1 MATTNIEL
9 DIENIT
15 GVADA
20 NDQFVISAQKYVAS
34 SIPKDLLWFASTA
47 ATITSSSG
55 IDIQTADSILS
66 VDRNGYPSY
75 KVPFSMS
82 KWIDDSTSLH
92 NATALHPKHYDKGGK
107 IYIKPDPDG
116 SNTGTVQYVDYS
128 QIDDDCDLRNAV
140 VFHASAK
147 EFTQLATDGLPS
159 WTSPSAPIP
168 PSSPN
173 FGSDLSISSSPP
185 VVPTI
190 TASTVDTS
198 GWTSPTYTKPVL
210 ALTSNPSITDLTIS
224 AVLPVPPSVPSFDT
238 GDISVSASLPT
249 YSKPVL
255 SLSTLSSIS
264 DLSISLSPP
273 VPPVIAAT
281 TSNLTTWDGSSSGGI
296 VVDSELL
303 SSAPV
308 YTSPVLESRTAFT
321 DYTSGLS
328 ELDPGVLSISLTS
341 PVPPSSPSF
350 TTPDVS
356 SVTVSNVGV
365 PPTYTSPTITIG
377 GVAWAT
383 EYPDSEVDLATA
395 LAAIVTNVDLANAVI
410 GAPPTSPVTPTGP
423 SFSTPGISTTTL
435 SNLGV
440 PPTYTAPNIPS
451 TAGGGTATD
460 ELTDMVDSDWTTLDF
475 DFDGENIDFATW
487 FQTAGA
493 LIQDEEDVELA
504 GAQLQKIQTYISAY
518 QAAMQNQLNVF
529 NDSNAE
535 YQARL
540 QEGIQQAQINAQE
553 AQQEANLLLQKEQ
566 QEYAST
572 LQRYG
577 AEVQNYQAEIGAMTA
592 KSQGYLQAA
601 QGYANEVKARLS
613 ATQVKISEY
622 QIRVQDALNEFNEA
636 NAEYQAKLQE
646 AIQQAQIN
654 AQEAQQEANLKL
666 QKEQQEYG
674 SKLQKFQA
682 EVGNYQADV
691 SKEVQEYTQKLA
703 QYQVELTTSL
713 QSWQKEENDKVARY
727 QSEVQNNLNEFN
739 EDTAEYQ
746 ATLQIALKNAD
757 LSSAGD
763 GLMIQKFSS
772 ELSSYQQQVNKDI
785 QQFTNNF
792 QKNIQVYQAENQAK
806 LAEYQA
812 NIQNELNEFNKEQ
825 TVFQNE
831 LQEKIQESTN
841 QQTKD
846 SQEYSSKLQKYSSEV
861 QAYQQDVNKQIQE
874 YTINEVQKELAIW
887 NTNIQS
893 DLQTYSS
900 DMQNELNKFN
910 KESQIYQSEVQA
922 SIQDAQLES
931 AEEGQKIQKYS
942 AELNSYQQDINKEV
956 QDFVNTLNKEVQEH
970 QGKIALYTADI
981 QKYQSDLAEKTQESN
996 VSTQSVQYYEKQ
1008 ADKYYS
1014 WALSEV
1020 QQYIQNNSKII
1031 NKTIAAQQQA
1041 AQQ

>member
-356 SVTVSNVGV
+356 SVTVSNLGV
-365 PPTYTSPTITIG
+365 PPTYTSPTTTISDT
-377 GVAWAT
+377 AWAT
-383 EYPDSEVDLATA
+383 AYPDQYTAVTIAWTAVNEEIDECLTIVDDMHEQITSAEAAYDKFRADGGDPALFGDETQYLTGVGLAHVKDALDNARTIIDDGANSPTGNASGDAATYLYTEEDTELLQGALGIANSEIQRANAHISDWNAAVQSLNAEGQGFLATSQGFGTEIQSK
-395 LAAIVTNVDLANAVI
+395 LGVANSYIAEI
-410 GAPPTSPVTPTGP
+410 KSR
-423 SFSTPGISTTTL
+423 L
-435 SNLGV
+435 SNV
-440 PPTYTAPNIPS
+440 QPKVS
-451 TAGGGTATD
+451 
-460 ELTDMVDSDWTTLDF
+460 
-475 DFDGENIDFATW
+475 
-487 FQTAGA
+487 
-493 LIQDEEDVELA
+493 
-504 GAQLQKIQTYISAY
+504 
-518 QAAMQNQLNVF
+518 
-529 NDSNAE
+529 E
-535 YQARL
+535 YQA
-540 QEGIQQAQINAQE
+540 
-553 AQQEANLLLQKEQ
+553 K
-566 QEYAST
+566 
-572 LQRYG
+572 
-577 AEVQNYQAEIGAMTA
+577 
-592 KSQGYLQAA
+592 
-601 QGYANEVKARLS
+601 
-613 ATQVKISEY
+613 
-622 QIRVQDALNEFNEA
+622 VQDALHEFNDA

-727 QSEVQNNLNEFN
+727 QSEVQNNLNAFN